1 MRGGVELLILAIMV
15 LFAFAPLIF
24 IDLEAWGCEILRN
37 EQVHKDESNQH
48 SNDINDR

>member
-1 MRGGVELLILAIMV
+1 MRGDVELLILAIMV

-24 IDLEAWGCEILRN
+24 IDLEDWGCEILRN